1 MIHTEISTLLT
12 QVLDLLAQDEASS
25 TFNFEQALLGLGCSP
40 AEAEVLAD
48 YIPSACARAF
58 LREVGIIPS
67 DTYTRPDKDGNRGP
81 PQRFSDDPMWRNV
94 ENFVES
100 LRTTSKHSR
109 KQLNLAAQHSAEFAV
124 ISKVLNS
131 GKTLA
136 DLRGGSVATA
146 FIAPLKH
153 S

>member
-1 MIHTEISTLLT
+1 MTHTEISTLLT

-48 YIPSACARAF
+48 YIPSACARPF

-81 PQRFSDDPMWRNV
+81 PQRFSDDPMWRSV
-94 ENFVES
+94 ENFAES
-100 LRTTSKHSR
+100 LRTTSIHSR
-109 KQLNLAAQHSAEFAV
+109 KQFNLAAQHSAEWSAV
-124 ISKVLNS
+124 NKALHA

-136 DLRGGSVATA
+136 DLRGSQLATA